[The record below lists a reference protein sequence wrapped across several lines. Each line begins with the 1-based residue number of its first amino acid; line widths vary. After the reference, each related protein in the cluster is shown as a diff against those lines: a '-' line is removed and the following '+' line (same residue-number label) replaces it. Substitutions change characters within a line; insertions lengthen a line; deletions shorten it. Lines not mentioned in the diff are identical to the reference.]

1 MGNSRLLQ
9 FMSRSLIAIAA
20 LVFFTGVQTTL
31 AQSTIFVSSTTGSDA
46 FDGQSATISGG
57 SGPKQTLAAA
67 YATAAAGDTIS
78 IEAGAYGENFDF
90 GTAGKGVFVVVRQA
104 GAVTVAT
111 FSGTSTI
118 AVTTGTIDLTGGV
131 GSVAVSGGGF
141 TLTSGTINLGA
152 GKLAFT
158 AATAL
163 TVTGGTATSASPSY
177 TGAVTASYTKTAA
190 GSAGTE
196 LPVNLN
202 AGGTLTVNGGFST
215 TFPNAVTAP
224 GGVTIAATATGT
236 TTFNGAVAVSGA
248 SGVTFAGGFNDVVF
262 NSTLGMGNGA
272 FSTTAGGVTPSVT
285 INGGFT
291 ATQDLVNQGGAITNA
306 AGVTVTVATISVG
319 AVIVGAGNAASD
331 PLGYTL
337 TNNGTMVVTG
347 AITEGSATDAN
358 ETDTN
363 VIALTNA
370 GSLTVGASSSIA
382 GVFDNT
388 GGTLA
393 LGSTTLTL
401 SGAGP
406 HVDMGTI
413 TGAGSTVVVSGASSV
428 PASAGAAAPA
438 FDIAGN
444 VNITGNGGVAGA
456 LSVAGNLSNSGTGDI
471 TAATR
476 VGGNLTLSGAG
487 ADISGLGSS
496 VLVTGNAT
504 FAGTTAVTAGAGTNR
519 VNGSVTVS
527 GTLTLTQAAA
537 GGAGLAV
544 SGAVPFTVRVG
555 SLSVSG
561 SGTLTVPA
569 GATLLS
575 DGSVNT
581 SNGGVFAGNPA
592 NNSAA
597 DNARVAFLLPNNG
610 NATYSPGPNT
620 SVDDL
625 FVHLAA
631 GGTAATLTLGQSI
644 AIDENFTTDAG
655 TSVSLGNFLIRVN
668 GATAAATING
678 TIATPAGQDGALAF
692 EGATTTLGGLGNIS
706 NLLVNVGGG
715 NRLSVLAGT
724 SVDFTGAL
732 TLFNGGVTVAGGS
745 DISPFGPT
753 AEVRRN
759 AGGAAATDIVGA
771 GTFNGDTRT
780 YILTVFGAGP
790 VAAASEFAV
799 TGISTLN
806 VQDTAVY
813 TTDKAATVGNV
824 NVASG
829 AQLTLGEAFNLTAT
843 GVVNNS
849 GVFEGTALGV
859 DEVLILAGNDQT
871 HTNTGNM
878 GPGLVGFTV
887 SAQASGI
894 VFNGTATLNAG
905 GLQRAS
911 INNLIVG
918 NGAGAAESITMSNI
932 QQVNGAV
939 LVASDGSLTLG
950 LVQDDGVAGTGN
962 GDEGSVDG
970 TVAVANG
977 GSLTWASNAIADAAI
992 TVGTAPIGTAPTFDF
1007 NGNVVGTG
1015 TGAASFT
1022 SVSNANLGT
1031 SGSFDANHAVALS
1044 TNFDGA
1050 AVPTA
1055 AFPGLIVDAGAT
1067 INAAP
1072 QSLAV
1077 VGTTDVNSTW
1087 GTGGSAL
1094 SLSGTVFFGD
1104 TFTTNA
1110 NVTIRGTTVT
1120 TEGAHTIAGTLTH
1133 NATNVDYS
1141 GDALV
1146 ANNPD
1151 NLVVTGLFTQT
1162 AGDVSLSGIDLLFNG
1177 GITYAAGAF
1186 TADPAPGVARLAA
1199 SPAAVTGMTGD
1210 FVVFGGGALT
1220 VGAAPFSVPNFAVSA
1235 PLAIAGGDA
1244 VIVRDFL
1251 YNRVGGGITV
1261 ANAVAPAAA
1270 GSLTLGDGAG
1280 QMTVHSDGTTITRV
1294 GGGTNLGQVNFGTE
1308 FATDGHLIYDVA
1320 ASIPVT
1326 LEMPAAFDALT
1337 IKAPAG
1343 GTQLAAGANV
1353 TVDNL
1358 TLDGPVDVEG
1368 ATAGAG
1374 ESLAVT
1380 AGGAV
1385 TIGVNGSILN
1395 ESYAPQSTTDFTLTY
1410 DNLAT
1415 TTSTL
1420 TWNAAHEPDVVISP
1434 VVAAAGT
1441 VALHANR
1448 TATDLSV
1455 TAGDTFDPF
1464 TFNITIRGTLNLNGN
1479 PLAIQ
1484 STGVPAGAVVFAG
1497 TEAQTLNGGMF
1508 YNGGVTLNNEA
1519 GLTLTNGNLNLT
1531 DNNTNAVCGG
1541 TVAGTNPLTLTNG
1554 VLTTGTNRVILCHT
1568 STTFQGFSRTNGAV
1582 FGNVQV
1588 TVDGTGSPNTT
1599 DRVEFPLGDD
1609 DMNYRPFAITF
1620 NTPNTLASDPV
1631 LLATY
1636 NDGNAM
1642 GTNGLPISAVD
1653 ELGNLFEVGRYSTEF
1668 HWRVTSSP
1676 SVTPSINYDVEYRA
1690 AGFTNF
1696 ATEDIEK
1703 TRALRRQDGSL
1714 NNFWIKVAN
1723 GAADND
1729 NFAVSASEP
1738 VLVARNAVGAINQ
1751 DGVLFAV
1758 GLENNLASNDV
1769 DALTLNAG
1777 NTEDVTLA
1785 TANNDSGVDV
1795 FHGGSPAATAPR
1807 YTYVVTSG
1815 DPAVAT
1821 GATAGDVLTVTGVA
1835 VGTTTLTVEA
1845 TDSFGAVTST
1855 TVAVTVNAA
1864 FEAAEALADVTVN
1877 DGTADQTVDGSV
1889 ASTGGTAPVTYAV
1902 ATSDSTVVTA
1912 VVDAAGE
1919 ITLTFVGTGT
1929 ATITLTATD
1938 AEGDTVVT
1946 AFDVN
1951 VNAALVAAG
1960 GLGDVT
1966 VVEGADVD
1974 VDASAEFSGGT
1985 IADDYAFSV
1994 ESADP
1999 GVATATNA
2007 GAAVTVTGVQ
2017 PYVITGGVVAADTAP
2032 VTITVT
2038 ATDDLGATGTSA
2050 FTADV
2055 NPVAGNVDG
2064 SGGPTE
2070 VGASLTLDAFVGLQ
2084 TLTAKQTIAADFNNS
2099 GTVNAF
2105 DAALIFDAFVNGK
2118 SELVEFPA
2126 ATIAYG
2132 DLNHEGNLI
2141 SIPVQITG
2149 NIGETRAL
2157 SFSTTIDPA
2166 YAKVVGIESTL
2177 GDGWI
2182 VRSATNDDGSVA
2194 LAAAG
2199 YGSVTSDGTVAILTL
2214 ELVGDAG
2221 SFNLRAE
2228 GAVNDNPVVNID
2240 ELEVVELPET
2250 FALNGN
2256 YPNPFNA
2263 STTISF
2269 DLPQAAEVEI
2279 EVYDLIG
2286 RRVMSIPSQT
2296 MQAGAKRS
2304 VYVDGN
2310 RLASGSY
2317 FYRVIAKM
2325 DNKTIV
2331 ETDRMMLVK

>member
-9 FMSRSLIAIAA
+9 IMSRSLIAIAA
-20 LVFFTGVQTTL
+20 LVFLTGVQTTL

-46 FDGQSATISGG
+46 FDGESATISGG

-67 YATAAAGDTIS
+67 YTAASAGDTIS
-78 IEAGAYGENFDF
+78 IEAGTYGENFDF
-90 GTAGKGVFVVVRQA
+90 GTAGKGVVVEVRQA

-111 FSGTSTI
+111 FTGTSTI
-118 AVTTGTIDLTGGV
+118 AVTTATINLTGGV
-131 GSVAVSGGGF
+131 GSVAVSGGAF
-141 TLTSGTINLGA
+141 TLTSGTISLGA

-158 AATAL
+158 AATTL
-163 TVTGGTATSASPSY
+163 TVTGGTATGASPTY
-177 TGAVTASYTKTAA
+177 VGAVTASYTKTAA

-196 LPVNLN
+196 LPANLN

-224 GGVTIAATATGT
+224 AGITVAGTATGT

-262 NSTLGMGNGA
+262 NSTLGMGDGA
-272 FSTTAGGVTPSVT
+272 FSTTAGGTTPSVT

-291 ATQDLVNQGGAITNA
+291 ATQDLVNQGGSITNA
-306 AGVTVTVATISVG
+306 AGVTVTVATVSVN
-319 AVIVGAGNAASD
+319 AVIVGAGNGASD
-331 PLGYTL
+331 LLGYTV
-337 TNNGTMVVTG
+337 TNNGTMTVTG
-347 AITEGSATDAN
+347 AISEGSATDAN
-358 ETDTN
+358 ETDSN
-363 VIALTNA
+363 VIALTNS
-370 GSLTVGASSSIA
+370 GTLTVGASSSIA

-393 LGSTTLTL
+393 LGSTTFTL
-401 SGAGP
+401 SGPGA
-406 HVDMGTI
+406 HVNMGTI
-413 TGAGSTVVVSGASSV
+413 TGGGSTVVVSGASAV
-428 PASAGAAAPA
+428 PASAGVAAPA

-444 VNITGNGGVAGA
+444 VNITGNGGVGGA

-487 ADISGLGSS
+487 ADISGGS
-496 VLVTGNAT
+496 VLVTGNAI

-519 VNGSVTVS
+519 VNGSATVS

-555 SLSVSG
+555 SLSVSS

-575 DGSVNT
+575 DGSLNT
-581 SNGGVFAGNPA
+581 SNGGTFTSNPA
-592 NNSAA
+592 NNSVA
-597 DNARVAFLLPNNG
+597 DDARIAFLLPNNG
-610 NATYSPGPNT
+610 NATFTPGPNT

-631 GGTAATLTLGQSI
+631 GGAAGTLTLGQSI

-655 TSVSLGNFLIRVN
+655 TTVSLGNFLIRVN
-668 GATAAATING
+668 GTTAAATING
-678 TIATPAGQDGALAF
+678 NIATPAGQDGALAF

-732 TLFNGGVTVAGGS
+732 TLFNGGVTVAAGS
-745 DISPFGPT
+745 DISPTGPT

-780 YILTVFGAGP
+780 YILTVFGVGP
-790 VAAASEFAV
+790 VTAASEFAA

-806 VQDTAVY
+806 VKDTAVY

-824 NVASG
+824 NVESG
-829 AQLTLGEAFNLTAT
+829 ASLIQGEAFNITAT
-843 GVVNNS
+843 GAVNNA
-849 GVFEGTALGV
+849 GVVEGTGGGV
-859 DEVLILAGNDQT
+859 NEVLILTGSNQT
-871 HTNTGNM
+871 HTNTGNI

-894 VFNGTATLNAG
+894 VFNGTATLAAAA
-905 GLQRAS
+905 QSAS

-918 NGAGAAESITMSNI
+918 NGAGAAESITMNNV
-932 QQVNGAV
+932 QQINGTIA
-939 LVASDGSLTLG
+939 VASDGSLTLG
-950 LVQDDGVAGTGN
+950 LVQDDGVAGTGT

-970 TVAVANG
+970 TISVANG
-977 GSLTWASNAIADAAI
+977 GSMTWTSNAIADAAI
-992 TVGTAPIGTAPTFDF
+992 AVGTAPIGTAPTFDF

-1015 TGAASFT
+1015 AAAASFT
-1022 SVSNANLGT
+1022 SVSNAVLGT

-1044 TNFDGA
+1044 TNLDGVA
-1050 AVPTA
+1050 APTA
-1055 AFPGLIVDAGAT
+1055 ALPGLIVDAAAT
-1067 INAAP
+1067 INAPA

-1077 VGTTDVNSTW
+1077 VGTTDINATW
-1087 GTGGSAL
+1087 GTGGSTL
-1094 SLSGTVFFGD
+1094 SLTGTVFFGS
-1104 TFTTNA
+1104 TFTTTA
-1110 NVTIRGTTVT
+1110 NVTIGGSTATTAEGTHTV
-1120 TEGAHTIAGTLTH
+1120 AGSLTH

-1141 GDALV
+1141 GDAAA

-1162 AGDVSLSGIDLLFNG
+1162 AGDVSLSDVDLLFNG

-1210 FVVFGGGALT
+1210 FVVFGGGAIA
-1220 VGAAPFSVPNFAVSA
+1220 VGATPFSVPNLAVTA
-1235 PLAIAGGDA
+1235 PLAIAGADA

-1251 YNRVGGGITV
+1251 YNRTGGGITI

-1270 GSLTLGDGAG
+1270 GSLTLGDGTG
-1280 QMTVHSDGTTITRV
+1280 QMIVHSDGTTITRV
-1294 GGGTNLGQVNFGTE
+1294 GGGTNLGQVNFGSE

-1326 LEMPAAFDALT
+1326 LEMPSAFDALT
-1337 IKAPAG
+1337 IKAVAG
-1343 GTQLAAGANV
+1343 GTQLAAAANV
-1353 TVDNL
+1353 TVDDL
-1358 TLDGPVDVEG
+1358 TLDGAIDVEG
-1368 ATAGAG
+1368 ATAAAG
-1374 ESLAVT
+1374 ESLTVT
-1380 AGGAV
+1380 EGGTV
-1385 TIGVNGSILN
+1385 TIGVNGSIVN

-1415 TTSTL
+1415 TTSTA
-1420 TWNAAHEPDVVISP
+1420 TWNAAHQPDVVISP
-1434 VVAAAGT
+1434 VVAGAGT
-1441 VALHANR
+1441 VFLHANR

-1464 TFNITIRGTLNLNGN
+1464 TFNITVTGTLNLNGN
-1479 PLAIQ
+1479 PLAVQ
-1484 STGVPAGAVVFAG
+1484 STGAPAGAVVFAG
-1497 TEAQTLNGGMF
+1497 TTAQTLNGGMW
-1508 YNGGVTLNNEA
+1508 YNGGVTLNNAA

-1554 VLTTGTNRVILCHT
+1554 TLTTGTNRVILCH
-1568 STTFQGFSRTNGAV
+1568 SNTTFQGFSRTNGAV
-1582 FGNVQV
+1582 FGSVQA
-1588 TVDGTGSPNTT
+1588 TVDGTASPNTT
-1599 DRVEFPLGDD
+1599 DRVEFPLGDA

-1620 NTPNTLASDPV
+1620 NTPNNLAADPV

-1636 NDGNAM
+1636 NETNAG
-1642 GTNGLPISAVD
+1642 GTNGLPISAID
-1653 ELGNLFEVGRYSTEF
+1653 ELGNPFEIGRYATEF
-1668 HWRVTSSP
+1668 HWEVTSTP
-1676 SVTPSINYDVEYRA
+1676 SVTPSIDYDVEYRA
-1690 AGFTNF
+1690 AGFANF
-1696 ATEDIEK
+1696 QTEDIEK
-1703 TRALRRQDGSL
+1703 TRSLRRQDGNLS
-1714 NNFWIKVAN
+1714 NFWIKVAN
-1723 GAADND
+1723 GSTDND
-1729 NFAVSASEP
+1729 NFAVSATEP
-1738 VLVARNAVGAINQ
+1738 VLVARNAVGAINK
-1751 DGVLFAV
+1751 DGVLFTI
-1758 GLENNLASNDV
+1758 GLENNLGSNDV
-1769 DALTLNAG
+1769 AALTLNAG

-1785 TANNDSGVDV
+1785 TTANDSNVDV

-1821 GATAGDVLTVTGVA
+1821 GATAGDELTVTGVA
-1835 VGTTTLTVEA
+1835 AGTTTLTVEA
-1845 TDSFGAVTST
+1845 TDSFGAVTT
-1855 TVAVTVNAA
+1855 TTIAVTVNAA
-1864 FEAAEALADVTVN
+1864 FEAGEALADVTVN
-1877 DGTADQTVDGSV
+1877 DGTADEAVDGSV

-1902 ATSDSTVVTA
+1902 TTSDATVATA
-1912 VVDAAGE
+1912 AVDAAGE
-1919 ITLTFVGTGT
+1919 ITLTYVGTGT

-1951 VNAALVAAG
+1951 VNAALVAADA
-1960 GLGDVT
+1960 LANLT
-1966 VVEGADVD
+1966 VIEGADVD
-1974 VDASAEFSGGT
+1974 VNASAEFSGGT
-1985 IADDYAFSV
+1985 VATDYAFSV
-1994 ESADP
+1994 ASADAD
-1999 GVATATNA
+1999 VASATNA
-2007 GAAVTVTGVQ
+2007 DAAVTVTGVQ
-2017 PYVITGGVVAADTAP
+2017 PYVITGGVVTADTAP

-2038 ATDDLGATGTSA
+2038 ATDDLGATGTST

-2055 NPVAGNVDG
+2055 NPVKGNVDG

-2084 TLTAKQTIAADFNNS
+2084 TLTAKQTIAADFNSS

-2118 SELVEFPA
+2118 TELVEFPA

-2132 DLNHEGNLI
+2132 DMGHEGNMI

-2149 NIGETRAL
+2149 NVGETRAL

-2182 VRSATNDDGSVA
+2182 VRSATNEDGSVA

-2214 ELVGDAG
+2214 ELIGDAG

-2228 GAVNDNPVVNID
+2228 GAVNDNPVANID

-2286 RRVMSIPSQT
+2286 RRVLAVPSQT

-2304 VYVDGN
+2304 VQVDGN